1 MNAAFKNV
9 LSIIIRKTIWR
20 TEQRQDIVEQVLG
33 WLKDLKKKKTK
44 SKTLGSF
51 SLPEVTDLN

>member
-33 WLKDLKKKKTK
+33 WLKDLKKKTK